1 MNYLTNYYKNLCEQL
16 QEKVNMLEAQL
27 QEAEIYSPSQ
37 MTGKRG
43 SLAGIKRERMA
54 SKLLS
59 KLAASKDESEKE
71 SITRVLADMMKFDN
85 PSPGSEKVA
94 KASAQA
100 KESSQAYKHVYGT
113 SFPEEG
119 HADVS
124 DIRAALK
131 ASKKSS

>member
-16 QEKVNMLEAQL
+16 QEKVNILETQL

-37 MTGKRG
+37 MSDKRG
-43 SLAGIKRERMA
+43 SLAGIKRERLA
-54 SKLLS
+54 AELLS
-59 KLAASKDESEKE
+59 KLASSNDRAEKE
-71 SITRVLADMMKFDN
+71 SITRVLADMMKFDM

-124 DIRAALK
+124 DIRTALK
-131 ASKKSS
+131 ASRK

>member
-1 MNYLTNYYKNLCEQL
+1 MFNDHNIFSNNIYDAAAKMRQI
-16 QEKVNMLEAQL
+16 

-43 SLAGIKRERMA
+43 SLAGIKRERLA

-59 KLAASKDESEKE
+59 KLGETKDKSEKE

-100 KESSQAYKHVYGT
+100 KESSKAYEHVYGT

-119 HADVS
+119 HADIS
-124 DIRAALK
+124 DLRAALK
-131 ASKKSS
+131 AARRLV